1 MPDIKERRFDLVANY
16 KGEFITSFDQCG
28 NCAGFGLQ
36 SPVSLRWTPSGSSCT
51 APHWF
56 VHWDKTHIITDDMFI
71 YWSQNYNI
79 AYSFYIYI
87 YFLHFTSLVIMLRT
101 GIYTRMII
109 TIRVTSVRLS
119 ANISFNSHLGW
130 NARCDVERCSF
141 GSGWDVNLRRTV
153 GRRVS
158 HLPADPIILAFV

>member
-1 MPDIKERRFDLVANY
+1 MKVNLSQVLTSVVIVQALVY
-16 KGEFITSFDQCG
+16 KVPCHYAGLAVFFP
-28 NCAGFGLQ
+28 CA
-36 SPVSLRWTPSGSSCT
+36 PPSGSPCT
-51 APHWF
+51 APHF
-56 VHWDKTHIITDDMFI
+56 ERLICSLGSNTHHNRWHVYLLESELQHRSFI
-71 YWSQNYNI
+71 
-79 AYSFYIYI
+79 FYIRI
-87 YFLHFTSLVIMLRT
+87 YFLYFTSLVIMLRT

-109 TIRVTSVRLS
+109 MIRVTSVRLS